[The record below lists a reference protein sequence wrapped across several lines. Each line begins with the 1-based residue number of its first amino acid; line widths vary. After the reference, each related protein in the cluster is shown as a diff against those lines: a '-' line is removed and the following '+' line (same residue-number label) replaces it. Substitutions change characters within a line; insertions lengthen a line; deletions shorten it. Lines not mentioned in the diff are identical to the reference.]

1 MLIVLDQT
9 NPLPMYE
16 QIVGQVKQRILSGDL
31 SPGTPLPSIRQLA
44 AQLVIS
50 VMTTKRAYQELE
62 AEGLIVTRPGVGSV
76 VAPLTEE
83 QIQQLRVVDLEQQ
96 LLAVVGE
103 ARRRGV
109 DDETVIDLLRQVME
123 RQ

>member
-1 MLIVLDQT
+1 
-9 NPLPMYE
+9 MYE
-16 QIVGQVKQRILSGDL
+16 QVVGQVKQRILSGDL